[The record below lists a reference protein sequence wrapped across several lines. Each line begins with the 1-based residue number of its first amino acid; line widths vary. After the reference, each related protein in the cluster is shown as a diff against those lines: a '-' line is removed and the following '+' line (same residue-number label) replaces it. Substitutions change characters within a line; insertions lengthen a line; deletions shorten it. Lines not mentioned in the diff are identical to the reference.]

1 MPHSDATFLP
11 PLLNP
16 MTGREVNFLYSPHTS
31 AASVIQ
37 RPKYGS
43 PELGDVLTH
52 QYPPIFHAATN
63 VPAFI
68 NAMSHMPN
76 LRHLTISCPG
86 QDPAQRYRRDVVD
99 YALISLRIAI
109 ERSPLNRLE
118 KLSLSHIHPSGLH
131 YLRHTSG
138 FGCTPSAGRRWK
150 QIKKLNITMDSWD
163 FLSPMP
169 GLDHLKI
176 IDDFIRA
183 LSPNL
188 EKVSFGWN
196 GRKGPCPLTL
206 FTDPMFAAP
215 RATAK
220 LFAEVISPMSPLPAA
235 PPRRAMSFPKLRYV
249 QVRNATMAAEQV
261 ADFISAHRH
270 VVREFDFENVFLTN
284 AGTWEE
290 ALAPLSESSGGD
302 EWSSQRS
309 GSDVDSNSG
318 LESLQSHIEFDQV
331 IDDGEVPFD
340 MQADVVRPPVVV
352 TKLTKVH
359 RRRRKRK
366 HKDKAGQLNISSPLL
381 GNHPVVDTLEPSLFD
396 PSIQGV
402 QPNAAQE
409 AVRQELADDPDKMV
423 MILKKA
429 KEAVLRQLG
438 KEFCRNHGKKDSQ
451 DILKHSCS
459 SAWKSNR
466 FIGHESNTALV
477 PLMFSRY

>member
-1 MPHSDATFLP
+1 
-11 PLLNP
+11 
-16 MTGREVNFLYSPHTS
+16 
-31 AASVIQ
+31 
-37 RPKYGS
+37 
-43 PELGDVLTH
+43 
-52 QYPPIFHAATN
+52 
-63 VPAFI
+63 
-68 NAMSHMPN
+68 
-76 LRHLTISCPG
+76 
-86 QDPAQRYRRDVVD
+86 
-99 YALISLRIAI
+99 
-109 ERSPLNRLE
+109 
-118 KLSLSHIHPSGLH
+118 
-131 YLRHTSG
+131 
-138 FGCTPSAGRRWK
+138 
-150 QIKKLNITMDSWD
+150 
-163 FLSPMP
+163 
-169 GLDHLKI
+169 
-176 IDDFIRA
+176 
-183 LSPNL
+183 
-188 EKVSFGWN
+188 
-196 GRKGPCPLTL
+196 
-206 FTDPMFAAP
+206 
-215 RATAK
+215 
-220 LFAEVISPMSPLPAA
+220 
-235 PPRRAMSFPKLRYV
+235 
-249 QVRNATMAAEQV
+249 MAAEQV

-290 ALAPLSESSGGD
+290 ALAPLSESSGSD

-318 LESLQSHIEFDQV
+318 LESLQSHIEFDQA

-459 SAWKSNR
+459 SAWKSKR